1 MKKFLF
7 VLGIVVLTAAIFA
20 GGMFAGAALDWYISM
35 YTVSL
40 FENESI
46 SASTTFMV
54 VQMLDENKVDDAKA
68 YLNLTLD
75 AKIMAVGMLMSECDN
90 EKSKRMATRILAR
103 IARHRQEHPV
113 PQRDKQVDD
122 LIRDYLTKAI
132 AEVEKQ
138 EKQNK
143 AIITDSQ

>member
-7 VLGIVVLTAAIFA
+7 VLGIVVLIAAIFA
-20 GGMFAGAALDWYISM
+20 SGMSAGAALDMYISM
-35 YTVSL
+35 YTVSQ

-46 SASTTFMV
+46 NASTTFMV

-75 AKIMAVGMLMSECDN
+75 AKIMTVGMLMSECDN

-103 IARHRQEHPV
+103 IAKHRQEHPV
-113 PQRDKQVDD
+113 PPRDKQVDN
-122 LIRDYLTKAI
+122 LIQDYLAKAI

-138 EKQNK
+138 EKQKK
-143 AIITDSQ
+143 AIDTDL

>member
-7 VLGIVVLTAAIFA
+7 VLGIVVLTAAVFA
-20 GGMFAGAALDWYISM
+20 GGMFAGAALDMFMSM
-35 YTVSL
+35 YHVSF
-40 FENESI
+40 FENEAT
-46 SASTTFMV
+46 SAANTFMV
-54 VQMLDENKVDDAKA
+54 VRMLDENKVDDAKA

-75 AKIMAVGMLMSECDN
+75 SKIMAVGMLISECDN

-113 PQRDKQVDD
+113 PPRDKQVDD
-122 LIRDYLTKAI
+122 LTRDFLTKAI
-132 AEVEKQ
+132 TEVEKQ

-143 AIITDSQ
+143 AINTDSQ